1 MATSATMI
9 HGHGLRGCTAGLMS
23 GVRGAPCAAS
33 SPEARSGIAWSAGRH
48 PGPGASG
55 RPELRRKA
63 LEELVGQL
71 AGGAVDQARAD
82 LGQLAAHLGV
92 CRVGQPRHGRA
103 LRRQLHLRGA
113 LAEARGTALA
123 VEVQRVAARRHDV
136 GQFHAAL
143 EARLDRPDRGRH
155 GDVVGVLGRRRDA
168 FASRYAALQHGRIV
182 ERIPGGL
189 QGNGQ
194 EMGLGQF
201 HGAVTGRGRAA
212 RRARMTSMRQFLLER
227 SQTVEVMG
235 GHHGVHVRQD
245 GTHAARPGS
254 KPAKRSSG
262 LSQTMRWAKRAS
274 LAISASSRS
283 MCSWSSPSVTS
294 STVARPD
301 SVRRPSAG

>member
-33 SPEARSGIAWSAGRH
+33 SPEARSGIAWSAGAASR
-48 PGPGASG
+48 GPVPPAG
-55 RPELRRKA
+55 PELRRKA

-201 HGAVTGRGRAA
+201 HGAVTGAWAGRRGARA
-212 RRARMTSMRQFLLER
+212 
-227 SQTVEVMG
+227 
-235 GHHGVHVRQD
+235 
-245 GTHAARPGS
+245 
-254 KPAKRSSG
+254 
-262 LSQTMRWAKRAS
+262 
-274 LAISASSRS
+274 
-283 MCSWSSPSVTS
+283 
-294 STVARPD
+294 
-301 SVRRPSAG
+301 